1 MEKTK
6 NISELLKSEGRLWR
20 LDQRVRERSL
30 ILEEVRA
37 SLPGRLAQAVVSAG
51 VEEGRLTIGVAG
63 SVWASRIRYFSES
76 TRLALSQKL
85 KVQLLVVRVRVVQ
98 PPLGT

>member
-6 NISELLKSEGRLWR
+6 NISDLLRTGGRLAR
-20 LDQRVRERSL
+20 LEQRVRERAVVL
-30 ILEEVRA
+30 DEVRA
-37 SLPGRLAQAVVSAG
+37 SLPHRLAETVVSAG

-76 TRLALSQKL
+76 TRLALNQKL
-85 KVQLLVVRVRVVQ
+85 SMQLRIVRVRVVPAPQ
-98 PPLGT
+98 GI